1 MKEKNKNKESE
12 FQIQTNEYKTIY
24 EELNICEFP
33 VTVLSTQ
40 PVHKPYEAKDTI
52 ILDSEVVERKWII
65 DGSIKLGIPIAI
77 DESTLIII
85 LSYFTEIIKTAS
97 NLYDIGFSS
106 FDFLKKAKWP
116 IDEPHYA
123 MLHRSLL
130 RLALAKYRTIRSFFK
145 KEGQK
150 KGRYMEEHIFS
161 LFDDVKIYGLN
172 PTGDE
177 EIDFHIW
184 DMKYHHI
191 RLSQTLIESIKS
203 GNIKPTNLEF
213 YLSLEKPIARRQYR
227 YYDKRFYQQ
236 GIFSIDIERLA
247 FGHLGLMKQGY
258 MVKDK
263 YVDIHKVKRTLD
275 VGHKELQEKGYI
287 KSWKYD
293 HGYLTVERAPQKNIE
308 PVVIDVKQLPTS
320 SEIQQK
326 KKKSEL
332 IYKAKDLV
340 MKFHTSLNHV
350 VFEIPPSE
358 LKSAAKLLRD
368 YGVEL
373 ANYIVDYA
381 ICRIKE
387 KGDGSNIRSF
397 GYVMIFINSAIEAYK
412 EEQQEKENIKKIEKS
427 VKENSD
433 ARSEFEKYINKYTNL
448 PKEKQEKLWSKAIE
462 LLKQQ
467 GIKEER
473 ITETGIE
480 LQIVELLKEGV
491 TI

>member
-1 MKEKNKNKESE
+1 MKNINKKKNEE
-12 FQIQTNEYKTIY
+12 PEIQIQTGHRTIY
-24 EELNICEFP
+24 EELNLCEFP
-33 VTVLSTQ
+33 ITVVSTQ
-40 PVHKPYEAKDTI
+40 PVYEPYEAKDI
-52 ILDSEVVERKWII
+52 IVLDSEIVERKWII

-77 DESTLIII
+77 DEDSLMVI
-85 LSYFTEIIKTAS
+85 LDYFSENIKVS
-97 NLYDIGFSS
+97 NNMFDIGFSS

-116 IDEPHYA
+116 IDEPHYTK
-123 MLHRSLL
+123 LYKSLL
-130 RLALAKYRTIRSFFK
+130 RLALAKYRTTRSFFK
-145 KEGQK
+145 KEAQK

-191 RLSQTLIESIKS
+191 RLSQTLVESIKS
-203 GNIKPTNLEF
+203 GNIKPTDFDF

-258 MVKDK
+258 MKGNTIDK
-263 YVDIHKVKRTLD
+263 YTLQRTLD
-275 VGHKELQEKGYI
+275 VGHKELHKKGYI
-287 KSWKYD
+287 KSWKYE
-293 HGYLTVERAPQKNIE
+293 HGYLIVERAPQKNIE
-308 PVVIDVKQLPTS
+308 PVLIDVKQLPTN

-340 MKFHTSLNHV
+340 MKFHTALNHV

-368 YGVEL
+368 YGIEL
-373 ANYIVDYA
+373 TNYIVDYA
-381 ICRIKE
+381 IWQIKDKKAE
-387 KGDGSNIRSF
+387 SSVRSF
-397 GYVMIFINSAIEAYK
+397 GYVISFVNEAIESYTK
-412 EEQQEKENIKKIEKS
+412 EQQEKKKEKEVEQKIKQREEID
-427 VKENSD
+427 KE
-433 ARSEFEKYINKYTNL
+433 REKYLSKFRGL
-448 PKEKQEKLWSKAIE
+448 PQKQQEEIRNKAIE
-462 LLKQQ
+462 ILIQQ
-467 GIKEER
+467 GVPKQYLFEGIIENQ
-473 ITETGIE
+473 IIE
-480 LQIVELLKEGV
+480 LIKQEV
-491 TI
+491 TK

>member
-12 FQIQTNEYKTIY
+12 FQTQTDEYKTVY

-40 PVHKPYEAKDTI
+40 PVHKTYEAKDTI
-52 ILDSEVVERKWII
+52 ILDSEIVERKWII

-85 LSYFTEIIKTAS
+85 LSYFTETIKTAS
-97 NLYDIGFSS
+97 NLHDIGFSS

-123 MLHRSLL
+123 ILHRSLL

-191 RLSQTLIESIKS
+191 RLSQTLVESIKS
-203 GNIKPTNLEF
+203 GNIKPTDFDF
-213 YLSLEKPIARRQYR
+213 YLSLEKPITRRQYR

-258 MVKDK
+258 MKGNTIDK
-263 YVDIHKVKRTLD
+263 YTLQRTLD
-275 VGHKELQEKGYI
+275 VGHKELQKKGYI
-287 KSWKYD
+287 KSWKYER
-293 HGYLTVERAPQKNIE
+293 GYLIVERAPQKNIE
-308 PVVIDVKQLPTS
+308 PVVIDVKQLPTK
-320 SEIQQK
+320 IQQK

-368 YGVEL
+368 YGIEL
-373 ANYIVDYA
+373 TNYIVDYA
-381 ICRIKE
+381 IWNIKDKKAE
-387 KGDGSNIRSF
+387 SSVRSF
-397 GYVMIFINSAIEAYK
+397 GYVMSFVNEAIESYTK
-412 EEQQEKENIKKIEKS
+412 EQQEKEKEKKVEQEIKQREETD
-427 VKENSD
+427 KE
-433 ARSEFEKYINKYTNL
+433 REKYLSKFRDL
-448 PKEKQEKLWSKAIE
+448 QQEQQEEIRNKAIE
-462 LLKQQ
+462 ILIQQ
-467 GIKEER
+467 GVPKQYLFER
-473 ITETGIE
+473 IIEDQIIE
-480 LQIVELLKEGV
+480 LIKQGAAK
-491 TI
+491 

>member
-52 ILDSEVVERKWII
+52 ILDSEIVERKWII

-85 LSYFTEIIKTAS
+85 LSYFTETIKTAS
-97 NLYDIGFSS
+97 NLHDIGFSS

-116 IDEPHYA
+116 INEEHYS
-123 MLHRSLL
+123 MLYKSLL

-150 KGRYMEEHIFS
+150 KGRYMDEHIFS

-213 YLSLEKPIARRQYR
+213 YLSLEKPIAKRQYR

-258 MVKDK
+258 IKGNTIDK
-263 YVDIHKVKRTLD
+263 YTLQRTLD

-287 KSWKYD
+287 KSWKYE

-308 PVVIDVKQLPTS
+308 PVVIDVKQLPT
-320 SEIQQK
+320 
-326 KKKSEL
+326 KKKSEM

-340 MKFHTSLNHV
+340 MKFHTTLNHV

-387 KGDGSNIRSF
+387 KGNGSNIRSF

-433 ARSEFEKYINKYTNL
+433 ARSEFEKYINKYKNL

-480 LQIVELLKEGV
+480 LQIVELLKGGV